1 MLKGAVDFWLQ
12 TQPCN
17 LAWKKWVVLK
27 RSLVDQVRGSW
38 PMRLQTDQVRGSWP
52 TRLQTGLKA
61 GCHVRCHAAWGH
73 TRETS
78 WLRDGGTFDNL
89 KNCFCYQGGAFEGLV
104 CIRLV
109 LRCENKPP
117 LPQMISTKPQTG
129 KFTFIFSSC
138 NPWHS
143 TFQKKKN
150 WPFHPNFPKSF
161 FPQYLSFSSGGHS
174 PTHLCDHAYQVFIKF
189 KCLSCCA
196 FCLQRK
202 FSRNFRK
209 FTSASVE
216 MLEFGWAY
224 VLTPLLSTLGHTKS
238 QFPSDTNVYLLF
250 SSELL
255 GELDFSRNLNV
266 FIIFQYF

>member
-1 MLKGAVDFWLQ
+1 MLKGAVDFCLQ

-27 RSLVDQVRGSW
+27 RSLV
-38 PMRLQTDQVRGSWP
+38 DQVRGSWP

-143 TFQKKKN
+143 TFQKKKIGLFIQTFLKVFSPN
-150 WPFHPNFPKSF
+150 IFLFQVEAIHPHTCATM
-161 FPQYLSFSSGGHS
+161 L
-174 PTHLCDHAYQVFIKF
+174 IR
-189 KCLSCCA
+189 CL
-196 FCLQRK
+196 
-202 FSRNFRK
+202 
-209 FTSASVE
+209 
-216 MLEFGWAY
+216 
-224 VLTPLLSTLGHTKS
+224 
-238 QFPSDTNVYLLF
+238 
-250 SSELL
+250 
-255 GELDFSRNLNV
+255 
-266 FIIFQYF
+266 